1 MKLDVKEL
9 WGKAWSLRPGQN
21 TANMK
26 YVGTIIKSGIRFT
39 YYQDENGG
47 IWFDSEPVEGKP
59 EWMQRADEARRRI
72 NDLDDDV
79 INLFQCIRENPDE
92 LSRLVTTTP
101 YSRKEYDYT
110 YANTDKYFGKCEKA
124 RRVLIRCWQGY
135 GYRTNGNKTG
145 WKNDVQ
151 GRERAYALKKWYR
164 LPENI
169 EVVAERL
176 RTVQIEC
183 RPAIDL
189 IERFNCENVFMYLD
203 PPYVLKTRNSKQ
215 YKHEMEDIDHEALL
229 KTI

>member
-1 MKLDVKEL
+1 MFFNKNPSNIE
-9 WGKAWSLRPGQN
+9 
-21 TANMK
+21 T
-26 YVGTIIKSGIRFT
+26 
-39 YYQDENGG
+39 
-47 IWFDSEPVEGKP
+47 
-59 EWMQRADEARRRI
+59 I

-124 RRVLIRCWQGY
+124 RRVLIRCWQVY

-229 KTI
+229 KTILKSKSKIMISGYESDMYEDYLSNRKKRNFMSSAAC

>member
-1 MKLDVKEL
+1 MECVLKY
-9 WGKAWSLRPGQN
+9 PGSKWN
-21 TANMK
+21 IASAIVNLIPEHHS
-26 YVGTIIKSGIRFT
+26 YVEPYFGSGAVFFNKNPSNIET
-39 YYQDENGG
+39 
-47 IWFDSEPVEGKP
+47 
-59 EWMQRADEARRRI
+59 I

-176 RTVQIEC
+176 RTVFTTQITMQREQMQKHMQ
-183 RPAIDL
+183 RPSMMEILKATP
-189 IERFNCENVFMYLD
+189 RMYSLMIQ
-203 PPYVLKTRNSKQ
+203 KHTR
-215 YKHEMEDIDHEALL
+215 HFRMIVARGM
-229 KTI
+229 